1 MWEKIFQIIDVTRG
15 NKQTKKKTENETYT
29 GEIRRN
35 KAFKPKGNGPQMD
48 LNSQLQWQYKGIFI
62 PFAFLKSH

>member
-15 NKQTKKKTENETYT
+15 NKQKKKTENETYT